1 MAHCLAL
8 DFSRFRI
15 ITFDCY
21 GTLIDWETGILDAIR
36 PILSVHDAHLSDVD
50 ILRIYG
56 EIEADEES
64 GAYQSYKEILRAVVR
79 GFGTRLGFAPS
90 QQEQQS
96 LPNSLANWKPF
107 PDTVAALHQLQQQFK
122 LGILSNIDDDLF
134 AATAPQLG
142 IEFDHVVTASQARA
156 YKPSLDIFRLAQK
169 EIGLPPQQWL
179 HAGQS
184 IYHDVVPAQ
193 SMGIATVWV
202 NRPSPL
208 PNSGAAKPAQG
219 KPDVEASSFK
229 KLADLI
235 SK

>member
-1 MAHCLAL
+1 MAYGLVF
-8 DFSRFRI
+8 DFSRFSI

-21 GTLIDWETGILDAIR
+21 GTLIDWETGILGAIR
-36 PILSVHDAHLSDVD
+36 PILSAHHAHLTDAD
-50 ILRIYG
+50 ILRTYG
-56 EIEADEES
+56 EIEAEEES
-64 GAYQSYKEILRAVVR
+64 GSYQPYKEILTAVIR
-79 GFGTRLGFAPS
+79 GFGIRLGFVPS
-90 QQEQQS
+90 EEEQQS

-107 PDTVAALHQLQQQFK
+107 PDTVAVLRRLKQKFK

-134 AATAPQLG
+134 SATAPQLE
-142 IEFDHVVTASQARA
+142 IEFDYVVTASQARA
-156 YKPSLDIFRLAQK
+156 YKPSLEIFRLAQK
-169 EIGLPPQQWL
+169 RIGLPPQQWL

-184 IYHDVVPAQ
+184 IYHDVIPAR

-219 KPDVEASSFK
+219 KPDVEVASLK
-229 KLADLI
+229 ELDELL